1 MERRIGIGHLNNK
14 HYESAQLVA
23 TVPYCTDPDM
33 DLVNGGVAVHVYLLG
48 DLSGPASDGDGHPLA
63 ALPTHSRQAALH

>member
-1 MERRIGIGHLNNK
+1 
-14 HYESAQLVA
+14 
-23 TVPYCTDPDM
+23 M

-48 DLSGPASDGDGHPLA
+48 DLSGSASDGDGHPLA